1 MKERER
7 EGGSVEALELLLLL
21 RVLLQQEL
29 ARISAKRHG
38 MPRKKTALR
47 GVSGGGDERK
57 DHS

>member
-7 EGGSVEALELLLLL
+7 GGSVEALELLLLL
-21 RVLLQQEL
+21 RVLWQQEL

-38 MPRKKTALR
+38 MRKKKTALR

-57 DHS
+57 GHS